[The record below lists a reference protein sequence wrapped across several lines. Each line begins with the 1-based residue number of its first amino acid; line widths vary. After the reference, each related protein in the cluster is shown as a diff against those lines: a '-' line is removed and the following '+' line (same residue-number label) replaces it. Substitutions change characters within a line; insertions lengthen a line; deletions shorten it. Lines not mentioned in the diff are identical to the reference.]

1 MLFSGPGEFPAYLN
15 QQGLFH
21 TPPAAATQ
29 QAARL
34 ACRVCMH
41 DIHRF
46 AFPAREEA
54 LMTALPKGQY
64 IRHYRYGFGVITES
78 DDEGTSIEFELRG
91 TKKFVTK
98 LMVVE
103 LSDLTPPERFRAKWV
118 KTASVASSLRKH
130 GAGKAAPGLSAAA
143 AGSSK
148 R

>member
-1 MLFSGPGEFPAYLN
+1 
-15 QQGLFH
+15 
-21 TPPAAATQ
+21 
-29 QAARL
+29 
-34 ACRVCMH
+34 
-41 DIHRF
+41 
-46 AFPAREEA
+46 
-54 LMTALPKGQY
+54 MTALPKGQY
-64 IRHYRYGFGVITES
+64 VRHYRYGFGVITES

-118 KTASVASSLRKH
+118 KTASVASSLRKR
-130 GAGKAAPGLSAAA
+130 GAAKAAPRQSAAA